1 MTITVQISPDI
12 EMQIRKK
19 ASHGD
24 IDTARHLLLE
34 ALCPTVEALIN
45 NNTPKKLSDDEFE
58 VLADQLAD
66 EFMAYVG
73 PNCPPLSDYAVSRE
87 GLYEDHL

>member
-1 MTITVQISPDI
+1 MTITVQIPPDI
-12 EMQIRKK
+12 EMQIREK
-19 ASHGD
+19 AFRGD
-24 IDTARHLLLE
+24 KDAVRLMLLE
-34 ALCPTVEALIN
+34 AIGHTVEALIN
-45 NNTPKKLSDDEFE
+45 NNTQSKLSDDEFE

-66 EFMAYVG
+66 EFMACIG